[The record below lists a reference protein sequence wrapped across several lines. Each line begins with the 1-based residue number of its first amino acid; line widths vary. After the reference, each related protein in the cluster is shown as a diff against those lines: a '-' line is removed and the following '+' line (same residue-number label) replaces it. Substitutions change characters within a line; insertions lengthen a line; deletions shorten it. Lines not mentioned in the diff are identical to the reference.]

1 MGDMLDYDY
10 IIEFFRKNQEAAYHM
25 LAVFETNSE
34 INEDYYLGVLD
45 MCERAIV
52 FLEAKYNE

>member
-1 MGDMLDYDY
+1 MLDYDY